1 MEGFFYFT
9 DQFNSRFIIS
19 KNKLIVITGQTA
31 TGKTTLA
38 AHVANMLDGEIIS
51 ADSRQVY
58 KNMDIGTGKDIDDF
72 TIKNKNIPYHLIDI
86 CEPGEEYNIF
96 RYQKDFMRVY
106 NNIISRGKQ
115 PLLCG
120 GSGLYVESV
129 LKNYKLM
136 NVPINDKLRNS
147 LEKKNENELAEI
159 LKSYTTPHNTT
170 DLMYRKRLIRA
181 IEIAD
186 YQSKN
191 DINKILPELDYI
203 IFGIKF
209 DRDVL
214 KKRITE
220 RLRARFDEGMIDET
234 KKLLGM
240 GVTKEKL
247 IYYGL
252 EYKFLAEYLDG
263 QYNYNDMFQK
273 LNSAI
278 HRFSKRQMTWF
289 RRMERNDFKIYWI
302 DGKLSLEDKISNL
315 LKNLK

>member
-1 MEGFFYFT
+1 MST
-9 DQFNSRFIIS
+9 
-19 KNKLIVITGQTA
+19 NKLIVITGQTA

-38 AHVANMLDGEIIS
+38 AHIAKLLDGEIIS

-58 KNMDIGTGKDIDDF
+58 KFMDIGTGKDLDDF
-72 TIKNKNIPYHLIDI
+72 TIDDKKIPYHLINI
-86 CEPGEEYNIF
+86 CEPGEEYNIY
-96 RYQKDFMRVY
+96 RYQKDFLEVY
-106 NNIISRGKQ
+106 KDIISRNKQ
-115 PLLCG
+115 PILCG

-136 NVPINDKLRNS
+136 NVPINEQLRNN
-147 LEKKNENELAEI
+147 LEEKTDEELAI
-159 LKSYTTPHNTT
+159 VLQSYTTPHNTT

-186 YQSKN
+186 YQSKSN
-191 DINKILPELDYI
+191 IDEQLPELDHI
-203 IFGIKF
+203 IFGIRF
-209 DRDVL
+209 ERDML

-220 RLRARFDEGMIDET
+220 RLRARFDEGMIDEA
-234 KKLLGM
+234 KNLLDM
-240 GVTKEKL
+240 GISKDKL

-263 QYNYNDMFQK
+263 QYNYNDMYQK

-289 RRMERNDFKIYWI
+289 RRMEKNGFDINWI
-302 DGKLSLEDKISNL
+302 EGKLSLEDKIKFGMNL
-315 LKNLK
+315 LK

>member
-1 MEGFFYFT
+1 M
-9 DQFNSRFIIS
+9 
-19 KNKLIVITGQTA
+19 ITGQTA

-38 AHVANMLDGEIIS
+38 ARIADIIDGEIIS

-58 KNMDIGTGKDIDDF
+58 RHMDIGTGKDIADF
-72 TIKNKNIPYHLIDI
+72 LIEGKNIPYHLIDI
-86 CEPGEEYNIF
+86 CEPGEEYNIY
-96 RYQKDFMRVY
+96 RYQKDFLEVY
-106 NNIISRGKQ
+106 KDIISRNKQ
-115 PLLCG
+115 PILCG

-136 NVPINDKLRNS
+136 NVPINEKLRKELDLKS
-147 LEKKNENELAEI
+147 DEELAII
-159 LKSYTTPHNTT
+159 LQSYTTPHNTS

-191 DINKILPELDYI
+191 NIDEQLPELDHI
-203 IFGIKF
+203 IFGIRF
-209 DRDVL
+209 ERNIL

-220 RLRARFDEGMIDET
+220 RLRSRFKDGMVEEAE
-234 KKLLGM
+234 KLLEM
-240 GVTKEKL
+240 GISKDKL

-252 EYKFLAEYLDG
+252 EYKFLAEHLDG
-263 QYNYNDMFQK
+263 QYNYNDMYQK

-289 RRMERNDFKIYWI
+289 RRMEKNGFDINWI
-302 DGKLSLEDKISNL
+302 EGKLSLEEKIEFLINS
-315 LKNLK
+315 LKI